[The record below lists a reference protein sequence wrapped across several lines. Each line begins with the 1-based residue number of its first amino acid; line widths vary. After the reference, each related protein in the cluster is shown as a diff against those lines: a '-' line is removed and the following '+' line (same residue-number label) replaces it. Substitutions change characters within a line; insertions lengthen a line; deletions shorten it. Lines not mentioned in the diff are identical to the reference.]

1 MSSRIKPECRA
12 TGGAESRLW
21 YLCGMQD
28 EAQVRAAESGF
39 FSALVAGNTETLE
52 HLLAA
57 DFTLVG
63 INGALIGKSE
73 LIGAMAAGV
82 LIFNRVEP
90 VEAAVRFYGATAV
103 VTGQT
108 RMNGAFGGVP
118 FAAESRYTHVFVGQ
132 DGRWQLVA
140 AQGTPIAGEPGSAT

>member
-1 MSSRIKPECRA
+1 
-12 TGGAESRLW
+12 
-21 YLCGMQD
+21 MQD

-57 DFTLVG
+57 DFSLVG
-63 INGALIGKSE
+63 INGALIDKSG
-73 LIGAMAAGV
+73 LIGAIAAGL
-82 LIFNRVEP
+82 LIFYRIEP
-90 VEAAVRFYGATAV
+90 VEAAVRFYGGTAV

-108 RMNGAFGGVP
+108 RMNGAFGEAP
-118 FAAESRYTHVFVGQ
+118 FAAESRYTHVFAEQ

-140 AQGTPIAGEPGSAT
+140 AQGTPIAGEPGSVT